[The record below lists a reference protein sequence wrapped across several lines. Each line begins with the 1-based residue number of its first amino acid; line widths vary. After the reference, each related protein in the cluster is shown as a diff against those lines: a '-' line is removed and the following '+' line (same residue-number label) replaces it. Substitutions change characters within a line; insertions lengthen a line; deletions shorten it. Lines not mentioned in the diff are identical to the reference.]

1 MFHALLQCNVR
12 CNDWMI
18 RLTGRTQ
25 THKQCFLLTRRLYRV
40 VAWGSHHTEMW
51 RDKCEI
57 LKIVPLRQIL
67 RHCFYECYLQ
77 APCEGRGC
85 RGGCPCGRGAGSP
98 DSQSRGMA
106 TVETRHDSGT
116 LWLLLLLLL
125 LLLLSAGLRSE
136 MLSPLSPPP
145 DSLWSPRNSIWIW
158 SGCWRL
164 QQVNNLIATK
174 LNLHK

>member
-1 MFHALLQCNVR
+1 MLWS
-12 CNDWMI
+12 NDTTNKQTSCLFIWKGQDNQE
-18 RLTGRTQ
+18 RPH
-25 THKQCFLLTRRLYRV
+25 THKQAFYSLTRRLYRV
-40 VAWGSHHTEMW
+40 GALGSRHTEMW
-51 RDKCEI
+51 RDKYEI
-57 LKIVPLRQIL
+57 LKSVLLGKFCDIGLS
-67 RHCFYECYLQ
+67 ECYLR

-85 RGGCPCGRGAGSP
+85 REGCPCGRGAGSP

-116 LWLLLLLLL
+116 LLS